1 MINLGFDLQLE
12 SGMNWF
18 YQWKRN
24 LGDDDNFK
32 KGAIKV
38 SELYQTSLCIYYD
51 PQILALTGLYMCSK
65 SSGLTAELMGWK
77 G

>member
-51 PQILALTGLYMCSK
+51 P
-65 SSGLTAELMGWK
+65 
-77 G
+77 

>member
-32 KGAIKV
+32 KAAVKV

-51 PQILALTGLYMCSK
+51 P
-65 SSGLTAELMGWK
+65 
-77 G
+77 